1 MQDSVRVVVRRYKT
15 VITVV
20 TVDMHLR
27 MKQDFVL
34 YVAQREDKHMRKKK
48 QVVGLNIFVILV
60 AIAYALIMIIG
71 NVSVAKSSVATISG
85 SYGEQY
91 AIENHLNQV
100 VLADSEQVYF
110 DQRYELFDYNV
121 NDGKITLENY
131 SGKSSDLVIP
141 KSIGGVKITALGEN
155 FISSLDTVKNVYLP
169 LNVREILG
177 EVETNITIHC
187 PENATLIADYEE
199 TDWNIEVVYDSDFI
213 NFELGD
219 IPFQYNLNEANAE
232 ITRYDGNEE
241 LVVIPS
247 YINGYPV
254 TTVSMDF
261 LGTAEVIVIPET
273 VTNITGSSV
282 QVLYSPVFMIELIFT
297 IFAFVVAIIT
307 VNVLLPRYRKNT
319 EEYLLTGNQI
329 VAVILYVVVQTIF
342 GIAATYFLMISAFIA
357 LIISL
362 IIIGGFVAILM
373 LGGAGRKHVKK
384 LEAHVAE
391 KTSGMKAIKDSSRNM
406 ASEIRNPELRKQ
418 VQRLVDEIRFSD
430 AVSRADLNDIES
442 EIEDAIQELKKSIS
456 AGDEDAIKNNVE
468 CTMQLVKER
477 NIRCKSG
484 K

>member
-177 EVETNITIHC
+177 EVDTNITIHC

-297 IFAFVVAIIT
+297 IFAFVVALIT

-319 EEYLLTGNQI
+319 EEYLLTGNQM

>member
-1 MQDSVRVVVRRYKT
+1 
-15 VITVV
+15 
-20 TVDMHLR
+20 
-27 MKQDFVL
+27 
-34 YVAQREDKHMRKKK
+34 MRKKK

-177 EVETNITIHC
+177 EVDTNITIHC

-232 ITRYDGNEE
+232 ITRYDENEE
-241 LVVIPS
+241 LIVIPS

-297 IFAFVVAIIT
+297 IFAFVVALIT

-319 EEYLLTGNQI
+319 EEYLLTGNQM

-406 ASEIRNPELRKQ
+406 ASEVKNPELRKQ

>member
-177 EVETNITIHC
+177 EVDTNITIHC

>member
-1 MQDSVRVVVRRYKT
+1 
-15 VITVV
+15 
-20 TVDMHLR
+20 
-27 MKQDFVL
+27 
-34 YVAQREDKHMRKKK
+34 MRKKK

-177 EVETNITIHC
+177 EVDTNITIHC

-199 TDWNIEVVYDSDFI
+199 TDWNIEVVYDSDLI
-213 NFELGD
+213 NIELGD

-232 ITRYDGNEE
+232 ITRYDENEE
-241 LVVIPS
+241 LIVIPS

-319 EEYLLTGNQI
+319 EEYLLTGNQM

>member
-177 EVETNITIHC
+177 EVDTNITIHC

-297 IFAFVVAIIT
+297 IFAFVVALIT

>member
-1 MQDSVRVVVRRYKT
+1 
-15 VITVV
+15 
-20 TVDMHLR
+20 
-27 MKQDFVL
+27 
-34 YVAQREDKHMRKKK
+34 MRKKK

-177 EVETNITIHC
+177 EVNTNITIHC

-319 EEYLLTGNQI
+319 EEYLLTGNQM

>member
-1 MQDSVRVVVRRYKT
+1 
-15 VITVV
+15 
-20 TVDMHLR
+20 
-27 MKQDFVL
+27 
-34 YVAQREDKHMRKKK
+34 MRKKK

-177 EVETNITIHC
+177 EVDTNITIHC

-241 LVVIPS
+241 LVVVPS

>member
-1 MQDSVRVVVRRYKT
+1 
-15 VITVV
+15 
-20 TVDMHLR
+20 
-27 MKQDFVL
+27 
-34 YVAQREDKHMRKKK
+34 MRKKK

-85 SYGEQY
+85 SYGDQY

-177 EVETNITIHC
+177 EVDTNITIHC

-297 IFAFVVAIIT
+297 IFAFVVALIT

-357 LIISL
+357 LIICL
-362 IIIGGFVAILM
+362 IIIGGFVAFIM

-406 ASEIRNPELRKQ
+406 ASEVKNPELRKL

>member
-1 MQDSVRVVVRRYKT
+1 
-15 VITVV
+15 
-20 TVDMHLR
+20 
-27 MKQDFVL
+27 
-34 YVAQREDKHMRKKK
+34 MRKKK

-141 KSIGGVKITALGEN
+141 KSIGGVKVTALGEN

-177 EVETNITIHC
+177 EVDTNITIHC

-297 IFAFVVAIIT
+297 IFAFVVALIT

-319 EEYLLTGNQI
+319 EEYLLTGNQM
-329 VAVILYVVVQTIF
+329 VVVILYVVVQTIF
-342 GIAATYFLMISAFIA
+342 GIATTYFLMISAFIA

-362 IIIGGFVAILM
+362 IVIGGFVAILM
-373 LGGAGRKHVKK
+373 LGGAGRKHVKN

-442 EIEDAIQELKKSIS
+442 EIEDAIQELKKNIS

>member
-1 MQDSVRVVVRRYKT
+1 
-15 VITVV
+15 
-20 TVDMHLR
+20 
-27 MKQDFVL
+27 
-34 YVAQREDKHMRKKK
+34 MRKKK

-110 DQRYELFDYNV
+110 DQRNELFDYNV

-177 EVETNITIHC
+177 EVDTNITIHC

>member
-1 MQDSVRVVVRRYKT
+1 
-15 VITVV
+15 
-20 TVDMHLR
+20 
-27 MKQDFVL
+27 
-34 YVAQREDKHMRKKK
+34 MRKKK

-177 EVETNITIHC
+177 EVDTNITIHC

-319 EEYLLTGNQI
+319 EEYLLTGNQM

>member
-1 MQDSVRVVVRRYKT
+1 
-15 VITVV
+15 
-20 TVDMHLR
+20 
-27 MKQDFVL
+27 
-34 YVAQREDKHMRKKK
+34 MRKKK

-177 EVETNITIHC
+177 EVDTNITIHC

-297 IFAFVVAIIT
+297 IFAFVVALIT

-319 EEYLLTGNQI
+319 EEYLLTGNQM

-357 LIISL
+357 LSISL

>member
-1 MQDSVRVVVRRYKT
+1 
-15 VITVV
+15 
-20 TVDMHLR
+20 
-27 MKQDFVL
+27 
-34 YVAQREDKHMRKKK
+34 MRKKK

-177 EVETNITIHC
+177 EVDTNITIHC
-187 PENATLIADYEE
+187 PENATLIVDYEE
-199 TDWNIEVVYDSDFI
+199 TDWTIEVVYDSDFI

-297 IFAFVVAIIT
+297 IFAFVVALIT

-319 EEYLLTGNQI
+319 EEYLLTGNQM

>member
-1 MQDSVRVVVRRYKT
+1 
-15 VITVV
+15 
-20 TVDMHLR
+20 
-27 MKQDFVL
+27 
-34 YVAQREDKHMRKKK
+34 MRKKK

-177 EVETNITIHC
+177 EVDTNITIHC

-297 IFAFVVAIIT
+297 IFAFVVALIT

-319 EEYLLTGNQI
+319 EEYLLTGNQM

>member
-1 MQDSVRVVVRRYKT
+1 
-15 VITVV
+15 
-20 TVDMHLR
+20 
-27 MKQDFVL
+27 
-34 YVAQREDKHMRKKK
+34 MRKKK

-177 EVETNITIHC
+177 EVDTNITIHC
-187 PENATLIADYEE
+187 PENATLIVDYEE
-199 TDWNIEVVYDSDFI
+199 TDWTIEVVYDSDFI

-297 IFAFVVAIIT
+297 IFAFVVALIT

-319 EEYLLTGNQI
+319 EEYLLTGNQM

-391 KTSGMKAIKDSSRNM
+391 KTSGIKAIKDSSRNM

>member
-1 MQDSVRVVVRRYKT
+1 
-15 VITVV
+15 
-20 TVDMHLR
+20 
-27 MKQDFVL
+27 
-34 YVAQREDKHMRKKK
+34 MRKKK
-48 QVVGLNIFVILV
+48 QIIGLNFFVILV
-60 AIAYALIMIIG
+60 AIAYALIMILG

-100 VLADSEQVYF
+100 ILADSEQVYF

-141 KSIGGVKITALGEN
+141 KSIGGVKVTALGEN

-169 LNVREILG
+169 LNLREILG
-177 EVETNITIHC
+177 EVDTNITIHC
-187 PENATLIADYEE
+187 PENATLIADYKE

-297 IFAFVVAIIT
+297 IFAFVVALIT

-319 EEYLLTGNQI
+319 EEYLLTGNQM

-373 LGGAGRKHVKK
+373 LGGAGRKHVK
-384 LEAHVAE
+384 EVEDHVAE
-391 KTSGMKAIKDSSRNM
+391 KTSRMKAIKDSSKNM
-406 ASEIRNPELRKQ
+406 ASEVKNPELRKL

-442 EIEDAIQELKKSIS
+442 EIEEVIQELKKSIS

-468 CTMQLVKER
+468 CTMQLIKER

>member
-1 MQDSVRVVVRRYKT
+1 
-15 VITVV
+15 
-20 TVDMHLR
+20 
-27 MKQDFVL
+27 
-34 YVAQREDKHMRKKK
+34 MRKKR

-60 AIAYALIMIIG
+60 AVAYALILIMG

-100 VLADSEQVYF
+100 ILADSDQVYF

-121 NDGKITLENY
+121 NDGKITLQNY

-141 KSIGGVKITALGEN
+141 KSIGGVKVTALGEN

-177 EVETNITIHC
+177 EVDTNITIHC
-187 PENATLIADYEE
+187 PENSTLIADYEE
-199 TDWNIEVVYDSDFI
+199 TDWNIEAFYDSDFI

-261 LGTAEVIVIPET
+261 LGMAEVIVIPET

-282 QVLYSPVFMIELIFT
+282 QVLCSPVFMIELIFT
-297 IFAFVVAIIT
+297 IFAFVVALIT

-319 EEYLLTGNQI
+319 EEYLLTGNQM

-342 GIAATYFLMISAFIA
+342 GIAATYFLMISTFIA

-362 IIIGGFVAILM
+362 IIIGVFAAIFM
-373 LGGAGRKHVKK
+373 LGGAGRKHVK
-384 LEAHVAE
+384 EVEDHVAE
-391 KTSGMKAIKDSSRNM
+391 KTSRMKDIKDSSKNM
-406 ASEIRNPELRKQ
+406 ASEVKNPELRKQ

-430 AVSRADLNDIES
+430 SVSRADLNDIES
-442 EIEDAIQELKKSIS
+442 EIEEVIQELKKSIS
-456 AGDEDAIKNNVE
+456 AGDEDTIKNNVE
-468 CTMQLVKER
+468 CAMQLIKER

>member
-1 MQDSVRVVVRRYKT
+1 
-15 VITVV
+15 
-20 TVDMHLR
+20 
-27 MKQDFVL
+27 
-34 YVAQREDKHMRKKK
+34 MRKKK

-177 EVETNITIHC
+177 EVDTNITIHC

-297 IFAFVVAIIT
+297 IFAFVVALIT

-319 EEYLLTGNQI
+319 EEYLLTGNQM

-362 IIIGGFVAILM
+362 MIIGGFVAILM

>member
-1 MQDSVRVVVRRYKT
+1 
-15 VITVV
+15 
-20 TVDMHLR
+20 
-27 MKQDFVL
+27 
-34 YVAQREDKHMRKKK
+34 MRKKK

-177 EVETNITIHC
+177 EVDTNITIHC

-307 VNVLLPRYRKNT
+307 VNVLLPRSRKNT
-319 EEYLLTGNQI
+319 EEYLLTGNQM

>member
-177 EVETNITIHC
+177 EVDTNITIHC

-297 IFAFVVAIIT
+297 IFAFVVALIT

-319 EEYLLTGNQI
+319 EEYLLTGNQM

-357 LIISL
+357 LSISL

>member
-1 MQDSVRVVVRRYKT
+1 
-15 VITVV
+15 
-20 TVDMHLR
+20 
-27 MKQDFVL
+27 
-34 YVAQREDKHMRKKK
+34 MRKKK

-71 NVSVAKSSVATISG
+71 NVSVAKSSVATISV

-177 EVETNITIHC
+177 EVDTNITIHC

-406 ASEIRNPELRKQ
+406 ASEIRNPELR
-418 VQRLVDEIRFSD
+418 
-430 AVSRADLNDIES
+430 
-442 EIEDAIQELKKSIS
+442 
-456 AGDEDAIKNNVE
+456 
-468 CTMQLVKER
+468 
-477 NIRCKSG
+477 
-484 K
+484 

>member
-1 MQDSVRVVVRRYKT
+1 
-15 VITVV
+15 
-20 TVDMHLR
+20 
-27 MKQDFVL
+27 
-34 YVAQREDKHMRKKK
+34 MRKKK

-177 EVETNITIHC
+177 EVDTNITIHC

-282 QVLYSPVFMIELIFT
+282 QVLYSLVFMIELIFT
-297 IFAFVVAIIT
+297 IFAFVVALIT

-319 EEYLLTGNQI
+319 EEYLLTGNQM

>member
-1 MQDSVRVVVRRYKT
+1 
-15 VITVV
+15 
-20 TVDMHLR
+20 
-27 MKQDFVL
+27 
-34 YVAQREDKHMRKKK
+34 MRKKK

-177 EVETNITIHC
+177 EVDTNITIHC